1 MVFLYLFWSWPVI
14 CNTCPALALNLSCKH
29 FCTCH
34 VLFLYSFSTCPLYI
48 YSVLLVLA
56 LYLSY
61 TYCMCFHVAGEK
73 PFVCRYCDK
82 KFPTVTNQRRH
93 ERIHQGRRFC
103 CGHCQR
109 SFTQTGDLKKHISK
123 LHPELFH
130 ECVLCGKYFGSDDLL
145 EEHLGSHG
153 NGVRQNWKAV
163 SMQRG
168 THRANL
174 ELDRAESMKLATV
187 KTGAKFACT
196 ICRKLFDDYANMCRH
211 RRLAHQRSSI
221 LNVRMGRS
229 ANRCCVAVE
238 TPGGNDDQ
246 SGSMDAE
253 ESEDAFYARIAENIS
268 DNLTNFLEGKKVHL
282 DNCYDHINE
291 KLRPSSEPVVSQRR
305 RRSSSDITRIN
316 VAQYNFPKTF
326 RLRSSRAIENCGR
339 QDGINEKDKADDTT
353 EQKPS
358 EEVSPTDGSK
368 TTDRGTAADAE
379 LMHVPK
385 VRQCVQCR
393 RNFHTFQSYREHMY
407 IRHKTLVPDDANKS
421 EDWRNEHPSC
431 PPDHDRIAAPLLS
444 HKLLNNSADM
454 PPASTPTNKS
464 KLSYSGWKNGL
475 LTGVRKDVCS
485 VGDGVG
491 ESDSCEVLDVC
502 DLLVPDDE
510 PSKDADKPFN
520 YKLNLVARCYIC
532 NVCNEQFNCFDS
544 LVDHQYDLHPNVNCT
559 HLEVAVDGRPAS
571 WLLTEP
577 VGLLRVTTNHVPA
590 VEGRSRSHHFLP

>member
-1 MVFLYLFWSWPVI
+1 M
-14 CNTCPALALNLSCKH
+14 
-29 FCTCH
+29 
-34 VLFLYSFSTCPLYI
+34 
-48 YSVLLVLA
+48 
-56 LYLSY
+56 
-61 TYCMCFHVAGEK
+61 
-73 PFVCRYCDK
+73 CRYCNK

-103 CGHCQR
+103 CAHCQR

-153 NGVRQNWKAV
+153 NDVRQNWKAV

-187 KTGAKFACT
+187 KSGAKFACT

-221 LNVRMGRS
+221 LNVRMGRL

-238 TPGGNDDQ
+238 TPGGNDDP
-246 SGSMDAE
+246 SSSINAE

-339 QDGINEKDKADDTT
+339 QDGINEKDNADDMT

-358 EEVSPTDGSK
+358 EGVSSTDGSK
-368 TTDRGTAADAE
+368 TTDRDASTDAE

-421 EDWRNEHPSC
+421 EDWRNEQPSS

-444 HKLLNNSADM
+444 HKLLNNSADV
-454 PPASTPTNKS
+454 PPATTPTNKS

-491 ESDSCEVLDVC
+491 EPDSCEVLDVC
-502 DLLVPDDE
+502 DLLLPDDE
-510 PSKDADKPFN
+510 PSKDVDKPFN

-532 NVCNEQFNCFDS
+532 NVCNEQFNCLDL

-571 WLLTEP
+571 WLQTAP

-590 VEGRSRSHHFLP
+590 VEGRSHSRHFLHLQIYFLSQQVYCYCKTNLEHSVMKYL